1 MGINIYDEEKQFSK
15 LINDLKELPKIN
27 APDNF
32 EFQLLAKIQNGSFQE
47 KPIPKESF
55 NFVKFFTPS
64 AVVVTVIIL
73 FFVFLP
79 KEEQYENPLMS
90 EPQQIISQPTNE
102 MDVVNSKTY
111 NTPKNSVSNSKVNT
125 PPLNVVVNP
134 NDAVVK
140 TNSKYPILNSR
151 SVAIDEYI
159 NGENKRKNTFQGN
172 VVKGG
177 DVIPEFDGF
186 FIREEADKYTIERY
200 RAMIDSIKKVQ
211 ARVDSLK
218 RAKKNE

>member
-32 EFQLLAKIQNGSFQE
+32 EFQLLAKIQNGSFE
-47 KPIPKESF
+47 DKPIPRESF

-90 EPQQIISQPTNE
+90 EPEQIISQSTNE
-102 MDVVNSKTY
+102 MDPVNSKAY
-111 NTPKNSVSNSKVNT
+111 NTPKSSVSNSKVNT

-140 TNSKYPILNSR
+140 PSSQYPIFNSR
-151 SVAIDEYI
+151 SVAVDEYI
-159 NGENKRKNTFQGN
+159 SGENKRRNTFQGN

-177 DVIPEFDGF
+177 DVLPEFDGF
-186 FIREEADKYTIERY
+186 FIREEADKYTIEKY
-200 RAMIDSIKKVQ
+200 RAMIDSIKKAQ

-218 RAKKNE
+218 RAKRNE

>member
-32 EFQLLAKIQNGSFQE
+32 EFQLLAKIQNGSFE
-47 KPIPKESF
+47 DKPIPRESF

-90 EPQQIISQPTNE
+90 EPQQIISQSTNE
-102 MDVVNSKTY
+102 RDPVNSKTY
-111 NTPKNSVSNSKVNT
+111 NTPKSPVSNSKINT

-140 TNSKYPILNSR
+140 PNSQYPIFNSR
-151 SVAIDEYI
+151 SVAVDEYI
-159 NGENKRKNTFQGN
+159 SGENKRRNTFQGN

-177 DVIPEFDGF
+177 DVLPEFDGF

-200 RAMIDSIKKVQ
+200 RAMIDSIKKAQ

-218 RAKKNE
+218 RAKRNE